1 VVAQRVPA
9 IENSS
14 QQRIRTPKDLLY
26 EGDERTAEQLHLSQ
40 LVEHQQMMRLPKPR
54 LECPHTDVFE
64 RPEVDR
70 ILPHPRPR
78 AADPGQRAAPSV
90 QGNDV
95 ESTPAAGFGV
105 SHLLGVETGG
115 RLGQQG
121 QGTQNHGRLATP
133 G

>member
-78 AADPGQRAAPSV
+78 AA
-90 QGNDV
+90 
-95 ESTPAAGFGV
+95 GFGV
-105 SHLLGVETGG
+105 SNLLGVETGG